1 MENNKSTKTS
11 AKSISTSVLAGVGI
25 LSALAFILQYLEISL
40 PIMPFFIKFDFSDL
54 PALIGAYAYGPV
66 AGILIE
72 FIKNLL
78 HCAVSQ
84 SATVGELSNFILGA
98 VFCGIA
104 GLIYKRNKTKKTALI
119 GGLIGAVAMGIICI
133 PSNYYVVYPFYYKAF
148 MPEETVLAA
157 YQAILPNV
165 KSILQSLF
173 IFNLPF
179 TVVKGLI
186 SVAISMPIYKR
197 LMRVLNRI
205 GAGR

>member
-1 MENNKSTKTS
+1 MTS
-11 AKSISTSVLAGVGI
+11 SGSNQKITTRYIAGVGI
-25 LSALAFILQYLEISL
+25 LTALSFILQYLEFPL
-40 PIMPFFIKFDFSDL
+40 PFLIPPFIKFDFSDL

-98 VFCGIA
+98 AFCTAA
-104 GLIYKRNKTKKTALI
+104 GLIYKHNKTKRTALI
-119 GGLIGAVAMGIICI
+119 GGIIGAVLMGLICI
-133 PSNYYVVYPFYYKAF
+133 PANYFVVYPFYYKAF
-148 MPEETVLAA
+148 MPEETVLMA
-157 YQAILPNV
+157 YQAILPGV

-179 TVVKGLI
+179 TVIKGLI
-186 SVAISMPIYKR
+186 CVAISMPIYKR
-197 LMRVLNRI
+197 LMGVLNKI
-205 GAGR
+205 GH